1 MSHHPLQNL
10 PIHPKKGKNVRNG
23 VEIEKNKERK
33 NSERR
38 KGKRRKFDVNVDG
51 NQRKENKMSKQPRGL
66 YQILIFLILT
76 SFLLMLKPNSKDK
89 VL

>member
-10 PIHPKKGKNVRNG
+10 LIHPKKGKNVRNG

-38 KGKRRKFDVNVDG
+38 RGKRKKDVNVDE
-51 NQRKENKMSKQPRGL
+51 NQRKENKVSKQPRGL

-76 SFLLMLKPNSKDK
+76 SFLLIMKRNSKDK

>member
-10 PIHPKKGKNVRNG
+10 LIHPKKEKNVRNG
-23 VEIEKNKERK
+23 VEIEKNKKRK

-38 KGKRRKFDVNVDG
+38 RGKRRKDVNVDG
-51 NQRKENKMSKQPRGL
+51 NQRKENKVSKQPRGL

-76 SFLLMLKPNSKDK
+76 SFLLMLKRNSKDK
-89 VL
+89 EL